1 MSTLF
6 ASGRIV
12 DLILVLVLAEAAA
25 LIALHR
31 VTGHGPRPAALLPN
45 LAAGACLLLALR
57 FGLRGAAWPV
67 LALCLLGSLAAHLAD
82 LRMRWGKQARP
93 GSARTRQRPEAFGNH
108 FDKQVDS
115 QGEP

>member
-1 MSTLF
+1 MTALF
-6 ASGRIV
+6 ASGRVV
-12 DLILVLVLAEAAA
+12 DLILLLVLAEAAA
-25 LIALHR
+25 LLALHR
-31 VTGHGPRPAALLPN
+31 ATGRGPRPAALLPN

-82 LRMRWGKQARP
+82 LRARWGKPARP

-108 FDKQVDS
+108 SDKQTGS
-115 QGEP
+115 QAGP